1 MGAFYHVQYVGSNRD
16 IDPPVSA
23 TMALWFLLR
32 PYAMDPSVSVSEL
45 IARIDALLPQ
55 IQCRQCGYRGCRPYA
70 EALAAGCAETN
81 QCPPGGEEGARE
93 LAALL
98 GVAFKPVD
106 SRFGVTKPPAV
117 AVIDEALCIGC
128 TLCIQA
134 CPVDA
139 IVGAA
144 GLMHTIIARDCTGC
158 ELCVSPCPVDCIQ
171 MLETG
176 AQTTRAQRRLA
187 ADTARRR
194 FELRE
199 IRLEREQRARC
210 SANDSKDAAE
220 VGVKQRTIQRA
231 VERARLRLARRSH
244 TGK

>member
-1 MGAFYHVQYVGSNRD
+1 
-16 IDPPVSA
+16 
-23 TMALWFLLR
+23 MALWFMLR
-32 PYAMDPSVSVSEL
+32 PFAMDTPVSDSEL

-55 IQCRQCGYRGCRPYA
+55 TQCRQCGYRGCRPYA

-81 QCPPGGEEGARE
+81 QCAPGGEDGARE

-98 GVAFKPVD
+98 GVAFKPLD
-106 SRFGVTKPPAV
+106 SRFGATKPPAV

-144 GLMHTIIARDCTGC
+144 GLMHTVIARDCTGC
-158 ELCVSPCPVDCIQ
+158 ELCVPPCPVDCIR
-171 MLETG
+171 MAETS
-176 AQTTRAQRRLA
+176 AQPARAERRLA
-187 ADTARRR
+187 ADAARRR

-199 IRLEREQRARC
+199 IRLERGQRARC
-210 SANDSKDAAE
+210 SANDNSVDAAE

-231 VERARLRLARRSH
+231 LERARVRLAQRNDCAE
-244 TGK
+244 

>member
-1 MGAFYHVQYVGSNRD
+1 
-16 IDPPVSA
+16 
-23 TMALWFLLR
+23 MAPWFMLR
-32 PYAMDPSVSVSEL
+32 PFDMDAPDSVSEMT
-45 IARIDALLPQ
+45 ARIDALLPQ
-55 IQCRQCGYRGCRPYA
+55 TQCRQCGYRGCRPYA

-93 LAALL
+93 IAALL

-106 SRFGVTKPPAV
+106 SSFGATKPPAV
-117 AVIDEALCIGC
+117 AAIDEALCIGC

-144 GLMHTIIARDCTGC
+144 GFMHTVIARDCTGC
-158 ELCVSPCPVDCIQ
+158 ELCLSPCPVDCIR
-171 MLETG
+171 MVETC
-176 AQTTRAQRRLA
+176 AHPARAERRLA
-187 ADTARRR
+187 ADAARRR

-199 IRLEREQRARC
+199 IRLEQRARC
-210 SANDSKDAAE
+210 SANDNSVNAAE

-231 VERARLRLARRSH
+231 VERARLRLAQRNDCA
-244 TGK
+244 K

>member
-1 MGAFYHVQYVGSNRD
+1 MNN
-16 IDPPVSA
+16 
-23 TMALWFLLR
+23 TL
-32 PYAMDPSVSVSEL
+32 VSVTEL

-55 IQCRQCGYRGCRPYA
+55 TQCRLCGYRGCRPYA
-70 EALAAGCAETN
+70 EALATGCADAN

-98 GVAFKPVD
+98 GVPFKPVD
-106 SRFGVTKPPAV
+106 SRFGATKPPAV

-144 GLMHTIIARDCTGC
+144 GLMHTVIARDCTGC
-158 ELCVSPCPVDCIQ
+158 ELCVIPCPVDCIR
-171 MLETG
+171 MVETG
-176 AQTTRAQRRLA
+176 ARPARAERRLG
-187 ADTARRR
+187 ADRARRR

-199 IRLEREQRARC
+199 IRLERERRARC
-210 SANDSKDAAE
+210 TATDSSADAAE
-220 VGVKQRTIQRA
+220 VSVKQRTVQRA
-231 VERARLRLARRSH
+231 VERARLRLEQRNTS
-244 TGK
+244 GK